1 MTMAQHKLSILITI
15 LLLQILFFTASQA
28 QCSLRID
35 YKVESKSK
43 ESSDV
48 NVKSFEGTKD
58 VKLQLYD
65 LNSGQVVSE
74 KEITLTSTYKTI
86 FTNVNPSLYAIYIWL
101 PGCKRPL
108 VFEGE
113 KHGILIE
120 N

>member
-1 MTMAQHKLSILITI
+1 MAQHKLSILLTI
-15 LLLQILFFTASQA
+15 LLFQILFFTTSQA
-28 QCSLRID
+28 QCSLRVD
-35 YKVESKSK
+35 YKVESKSTD
-43 ESSDV
+43 SSDV
-48 NVKSFEGTKD
+48 NVKSLEGTKD

-65 LNSGQVVSE
+65 LNTGQVISE
-74 KEITLTSTYKTI
+74 KEINLNSAYKTI

-101 PGCKRPL
+101 PGCKRPV

>member
-1 MTMAQHKLSILITI
+1 MAQHKLSILFTI
-15 LLLQILFFTASQA
+15 LLFQVLFFTASQA

-35 YKVESKSK
+35 YNVESKSNG
-43 ESSDV
+43 SIDV
-48 NVKSFEGTKD
+48 NVKSLEGTKD

-65 LNSGQVVSE
+65 LNAGQVISE
-74 KEITLTSTYKTI
+74 KEITLNSAYKTI

-101 PGCKRPL
+101 PDCKRPV
-108 VFEGE
+108 VFDGE